1 MLGLRPHLKGVSM
14 LDVIVSIVGG
24 TLALVSFF
32 GAGIVVYVRAR
43 REDGNR

>member
-1 MLGLRPHLKGVSM
+1 M
-14 LDVIVSIVGG
+14 LDVIVSIIGG

-32 GAGIVVYVRAR
+32 GAGVVVFVRAR